1 MRTKLLITFWVRAKS
16 LIRSHKITQEKFA
29 KYAGINFY
37 TFRNWLHYGILPD
50 VVSGYKIATALGV
63 SMEYLV
69 TGVDGKAVK
78 RREKETAKRKIATA
92 KIKKMASLIEKNAK
106 IIG

>member
-1 MRTKLLITFWVRAKS
+1 MRAKLLIPLWVRTKK
-16 LIRSHKITQEKFA
+16 LIKSHKITQEKFA

-50 VVSGYKIATALGV
+50 INSGYKIATALGV

-69 TGVDGKAVK
+69 TGADGKAAK
-78 RREKETAKRKIATA
+78 KREKETAKRKTAAA
-92 KIKKMASLIEKNAK
+92 KIKKMVLQIERNAA